1 MVFYNCP
8 RCDFSTYDKTK
19 YMNHLKRK
27 KLCNPVLSKTNLQK
41 EYIKYD
47 IKDKISVNNN
57 SSKNEEFSSKN
68 EECSSKNEEFL
79 KIPQNS
85 SFSNQCKYCE
95 KVLSRSDNL
104 ARHYKKCKEK
114 IKTDQ
119 ANQYMEELVKL
130 LNEKDDKIS
139 KYDQELEE
147 KNKQINELIQKAGI
161 QNSGTIVQN
170 IQNNIKLLAYNKT
183 DISDLTEK
191 DFIRCF
197 NHNNMCVPHL
207 LKRIHFNRKKPENH
221 NVFLSNLKSGYIMLY
236 DGKQW
241 NTYNRDEV
249 IDDMFDEKHDILEQ
263 KYEEWVDVGKDYP
276 IIYYKFRRYLEK
288 MNNDIVMK
296 KIKDEMKLVLYN
308 NRNIVKRIK

>member
-1 MVFYNCP
+1 MIVYTCP
-8 RCDFSTYDKTK
+8 RCNYEVNNLTK

-27 KLCNPVLSKTNLQK
+27 NLCKPILSKTNLQK
-41 EYIKYD
+41 EYIKYG
-47 IKDKISVNNN
+47 IEDKIQMNPKESIDE
-57 SSKNEEFSSKN
+57 SKNGFMNPNESKRIH
-68 EECSSKNEEFL
+68 F
-79 KIPQNS
+79 
-85 SFSNQCKYCE
+85 CKYCE
-95 KVLSRSDNL
+95 KVYSTSSNLSKHL
-104 ARHYKKCKEK
+104 KKCKEK

-119 ANQYMEELVKL
+119 ANHYMQELVKL

-241 NTYNRDEV
+241 ITYNRDEV

-263 KYEEWVDVGKDYP
+263 KYEEWIDVGKDYP

-288 MNNDIVMK
+288 INNDVVMK

>member
-1 MVFYNCP
+1 MVSYTCP
-8 RCDFSTYDKTK
+8 RCNYQINNLTK
-19 YMNHLKRK
+19 YIKHLKRK
-27 KLCNPVLSKTNLQK
+27 KLCDPVLSKTNLQK

-47 IKDKISVNNN
+47 IKDKIDYNIIST
-57 SSKNEEFSSKN
+57 KNVEESTKN
-68 EECSSKNEEFL
+68 VEL
-79 KIPQNS
+79 HKIPQNS
-85 SFSNQCKYCE
+85 TFSNQCKYCE
-95 KVLSRSDNL
+95 KLFSRSDSL
-104 ARHYKKCKEK
+104 ARHYNNCKEK

-130 LNEKDDKIS
+130 LNEKDNKIS
-139 KYDQELEE
+139 KFDQELDE
-147 KNKQINELIQKAGI
+147 KNKLIKDLIQKAGI

-170 IQNNIKLLAYNKT
+170 IQNNIKLLAYDKT

-288 MNNDIVMK
+288 INNDVVMK

>member
-1 MVFYNCP
+1 M
-8 RCDFSTYDKTK
+8 
-19 YMNHLKRK
+19 
-27 KLCNPVLSKTNLQK
+27 
-41 EYIKYD
+41 
-47 IKDKISVNNN
+47 
-57 SSKNEEFSSKN
+57 
-68 EECSSKNEEFL
+68 
-79 KIPQNS
+79 
-85 SFSNQCKYCE
+85 
-95 KVLSRSDNL
+95 
-104 ARHYKKCKEK
+104 
-114 IKTDQ
+114 
-119 ANQYMEELVKL
+119 
-130 LNEKDDKIS
+130 
-139 KYDQELEE
+139 LEE

-288 MNNDIVMK
+288 MNNDVVMK

-308 NRNIVKRIK
+308 NRNIVKKIK

>member
-1 MVFYNCP
+1 MIIYTCP
-8 RCDFSTYDKTK
+8 RCNYKVNNLTK

-27 KLCNPVLSKTNLQK
+27 KICNPILSKTNLQK
-41 EYIKYD
+41 EYIKYG
-47 IKDKISVNNN
+47 IKEKIQMNPKESIDE
-57 SSKNEEFSSKN
+57 SKNGFMNPNESKRIH
-68 EECSSKNEEFL
+68 F
-79 KIPQNS
+79 
-85 SFSNQCKYCE
+85 CKYCE
-95 KVLSRSDNL
+95 KVYSTSSNLSKHL
-104 ARHYKKCKEK
+104 KKCKEK

-221 NVFLSNLKSGYIMLY
+221 NVLLSNLKSGYIMLY

-263 KYEEWVDVGKDYP
+263 KYEEWIDVGKDYP
-276 IIYYKFRRYLEK
+276 IIYYKFSRYLEK

-296 KIKDEMKLVLYN
+296 KIKEEMKFVLYN
-308 NRNIVKRIK
+308 NRNIVKKLK

>member
-1 MVFYNCP
+1 MKMYECP
-8 RCDFSTYDKTK
+8 RCGFTNNIKTK

-95 KVLSRSDNL
+95 KIFSRSDNL
-104 ARHYKKCKEK
+104 ARHYKNCKEK
-114 IKTDQ
+114 IKTDE
-119 ANQYMEELVKL
+119 ANKSMEELVRL
-130 LNEKDDKIS
+130 LNEQKLELDK
-139 KYDQELEE
+139 
-147 KNKQINELIQKAGI
+147 KNEQIDELIKKAGI

-170 IQNNIKLLAYNKT
+170 IQNNIKLLAYNKS
-183 DISDLTEK
+183 DISDLTEN

-207 LKRIHFNRKKPENH
+207 
-221 NVFLSNLKSGYIMLY
+221 M
-236 DGKQW
+236 
-241 NTYNRDEV
+241 
-249 IDDMFDEKHDILEQ
+249 
-263 KYEEWVDVGKDYP
+263 
-276 IIYYKFRRYLEK
+276 
-288 MNNDIVMK
+288 
-296 KIKDEMKLVLYN
+296 
-308 NRNIVKRIK
+308 

>member
-1 MVFYNCP
+1 MVTYTCP
-8 RCDFSTYDKTK
+8 RCNYQINNLTK
-19 YMNHLKRK
+19 YIKHLKRK
-27 KLCNPVLSKTNLQK
+27 KLCEPILSKTNLQK
-41 EYIKYD
+41 EYVKYG
-47 IKDKISVNNN
+47 IKDKININNN
-57 SSKNEEFSSKN
+57 STKNVEESTKIVELHKN
-68 EECSSKNEEFL
+68 
-79 KIPQNS
+79 PQNS
-85 SFSNQCKYCE
+85 TFSNQCKYCE
-95 KVLSRSDNL
+95 KIFSRSDSL

-119 ANQYMEELVKL
+119 ANHYMQELVKL

-263 KYEEWVDVGKDYP
+263 KYEEWIDVGKDYP

-288 MNNDIVMK
+288 MNNDVVIK

>member
-1 MVFYNCP
+1 MKTYECP
-8 RCDFSTYDKTK
+8 RCNYSTHILTIYIR
-19 YMNHLKRK
+19 HLKRK
-27 KLCNPVLSKTNLQK
+27 KLCNPILSKTNLQK

-47 IKDKISVNNN
+47 IKDKIICIKN
-57 SSKNEEFSSKN
+57 STKNVEESTKN
-68 EECSSKNEEFL
+68 VEL
-79 KIPQNS
+79 HKIPQNS
-85 SFSNQCKYCE
+85 TFSNQCKYCD
-95 KVLSRSDNL
+95 KLFSRSDSL

-119 ANQYMEELVKL
+119 ANHYMEELVKL
-130 LNEKDDKIS
+130 LNEKDNKIS
-139 KYDQELEE
+139 KYDLELEE
-147 KNKQINELIQKAGI
+147 KNKQIIELIQKAGI

-183 DISDLTEK
+183 DISDLTDN

-241 NTYNRDEV
+241 ITYNRDEV

-288 MNNDIVMK
+288 MNNDVVMK

>member
-1 MVFYNCP
+1 MVTYTCP
-8 RCDFSTYDKTK
+8 RCNYQINNLTK
-19 YMNHLKRK
+19 YIKHLKRK
-27 KLCNPVLSKTNLQK
+27 KLCDPVLSKTNLQK
-41 EYIKYD
+41 EYVKYD
-47 IKDKISVNNN
+47 IKDKIDYNKN
-57 SSKNEEFSSKN
+57 SSKNEEDSSKN
-68 EECSSKNEEFL
+68 EELL

-95 KVLSRSDNL
+95 KILSRSDNL
-104 ARHYKKCKEK
+104 ARHYNNCKEK

-130 LNEKDDKIS
+130 LNEKDNKIS
-139 KYDQELEE
+139 KFDQELDE
-147 KNKQINELIQKAGI
+147 KNKLIKDLIQKAGI

-170 IQNNIKLLAYNKT
+170 IQNNIKLLAYDKT

-288 MNNDIVMK
+288 MNNDVVMK

>member
-8 RCDFSTYDKTK
+8 RCGFSTYDKTK

-27 KLCNPVLSKTNLQK
+27 KLCNPILSKTNLQK
-41 EYIKYD
+41 EYIKYK

-57 SSKNEEFSSKN
+57 SSKNEELSSKN
-68 EECSSKNEEFL
+68 EECSSKNEELL

-95 KVLSRSDNL
+95 KILSRSDNL
-104 ARHYKKCKEK
+104 ARHYKNCKEK
-114 IKTDQ
+114 IKTDE
-119 ANQYMEELVKL
+119 ANHYMQELVKL
-130 LNEKDDKIS
+130 LNEKDNKIS
-139 KYDQELEE
+139 KYDLELEE
-147 KNKQINELIQKAGI
+147 KNKQIIELIQKAGI

-170 IQNNIKLLAYNKT
+170 IQNNIKLLAYDKT
-183 DISDLTEK
+183 DISDLTDN

-241 NTYNRDEV
+241 ITYNRDEV

-288 MNNDIVMK
+288 MNNDVVMK

>member
-1 MVFYNCP
+1 MIVYTCP
-8 RCDFSTYDKTK
+8 RCNYEVNNLTK

-27 KLCNPVLSKTNLQK
+27 KICDPILSKTNLQK
-41 EYIKYD
+41 EYIKYG
-47 IKDKISVNNN
+47 IKERIQMNPKESIDE
-57 SSKNEEFSSKN
+57 SKNGFVNPNESKRIH
-68 EECSSKNEEFL
+68 F
-79 KIPQNS
+79 
-85 SFSNQCKYCE
+85 CKYCE
-95 KVLSRSDNL
+95 KVYSTSSNLSKHL
-104 ARHYKKCKEK
+104 KKCKEK

-119 ANQYMEELVKL
+119 ANHYMQELVKL

-161 QNSGTIVQN
+161 TNSTITQN
-170 IQNNIKLLAYNKT
+170 IQNNIKLLAYDET

-207 LKRIHFNRKKPENH
+207 LKRIHFNKKKPENH
-221 NVFLSNLKSGYIMLY
+221 NVLLSNLKSGHIMLY

-241 NTYNRDEV
+241 NTFNRDEV

-263 KYEEWVDVGKDYP
+263 KYEEWIDVGKDYP

-288 MNNDIVMK
+288 MNNDVVMK
-296 KIKDEMKLVLYN
+296 KIKEEMKFVLYN
-308 NRNIVKRIK
+308 NRNVVKKIK

>member
-8 RCDFSTYDKTK
+8 RCNYTTFDKTK
-19 YMNHLKRK
+19 YMLHLKRK
-27 KLCNPVLSKTNLQK
+27 IICEPILSKTNLQK

-47 IKDKISVNNN
+47 IKEKIN
-57 SSKNEEFSSKN
+57 
-68 EECSSKNEEFL
+68 L
-79 KIPQNS
+79 PQNNTMETTKNVE
-85 SFSNQCKYCE
+85 FHKITQNNTQIIECKYCD
-95 KVLSRSDNL
+95 KVFSRKDSL
-104 ARHYKKCKEK
+104 TRHYKTCNEK
-114 IKTDQ
+114 KKTDE
-119 ANQYMEELVKL
+119 ANKCMEELVKL
-130 LNEKDDKIS
+130 LNEQKEKLD
-139 KYDQELEE
+139 KYDLVIE
-147 KNKQINELIQKAGI
+147 KKNQQIDELIKKAGI
-161 QNSGTIVQN
+161 SNSTITQN

-221 NVFLSNLKSGYIMLY
+221 NVLLSNLKSGHIMLY

-241 NTYNRDEV
+241 NTFNRDEV

-263 KYEEWVDVGKDYP
+263 KYEEWVDIGKDYP

-288 MNNDIVMK
+288 IDNEIVMK

-308 NRNIVKRIK
+308 NRNIVKKIK

>member
-1 MVFYNCP
+1 MKIYECP
-8 RCDFSTYDKTK
+8 RCGFTNNIKTK

-27 KLCNPVLSKTNLQK
+27 KLCEPILSKTNLQK

-47 IKDKISVNNN
+47 IKDKININNN
-57 SSKNEEFSSKN
+57 SSKNEDDSSKN
-68 EECSSKNEEFL
+68 EELL

-95 KVLSRSDNL
+95 KILSRSDNL

-119 ANQYMEELVKL
+119 ANHYMQELVKL

-139 KYDQELEE
+139 KYDQELDE

-170 IQNNIKLLAYNKT
+170 IQNNIKLLAYDKT
-183 DISDLTEK
+183 DISDLTDK
-191 DFIRCF
+191 DFIKCF

-207 LKRIHFNRKKPENH
+207 LKRIHFNKKKPENH

-241 NTYNRDEV
+241 NTYNRDDV

-288 MNNDIVMK
+288 MNNDVVMK

>member
-1 MVFYNCP
+1 MKIYECP
-8 RCDFSTYDKTK
+8 RCGFTNNIKTK

-27 KLCNPVLSKTNLQK
+27 RLCEPILSKTNLQK
-41 EYIKYD
+41 EYVKYD
-47 IKDKISVNNN
+47 IKDKISNNNN
-57 SSKNEEFSSKN
+57 STKNVEESTKIV
-68 EECSSKNEEFL
+68 EL
-79 KIPQNS
+79 HKIPQNS
-85 SFSNQCKYCE
+85 TFSNQCKYCE
-95 KVLSRSDNL
+95 KIFSRSDSL

-288 MNNDIVMK
+288 MNNDVVMK

-308 NRNIVKRIK
+308 NRNIVKKIK